1 MFVVRAEKGPSC
13 LLVDATAV
21 HLTGTDGADIL
32 IHVEEEELR
41 ARGTTLALAGVHPR
55 VLAPWARAGVIE
67 AVGERNVFDSVH
79 DALRARSDSR
89 PEVQREP
96 ARGATP

>member
-1 MFVVRAEKGPSC
+1 MSFGRRKGRPA
-13 LLVDATAV
+13 LVDASAV

-41 ARGTTLALAGVHPR
+41 TQGTTLALAGVHPP
-55 VLAPWARAGVIE
+55 VLVRTARAGVIE
-67 AVGERNVFDSVH
+67 AVVERNVFDSVH
-79 DALRARSDSR
+79 DALRARSVSGPD
-89 PEVQREP
+89 VQREP

>member
-1 MFVVRAEKGPSC
+1 MVR
-13 LLVDATAV
+13 VHAV

-32 IHVEEEELR
+32 IRVEEEELR
-41 ARGTTLALAGVHPR
+41 ARGTTLALAGVHPP
-55 VLAPWARAGVIE
+55 VLAPSARAGVIE

-79 DALRARSDSR
+79 DALRARSVNR

>member
-1 MFVVRAEKGPSC
+1 
-13 LLVDATAV
+13 
-21 HLTGTDGADIL
+21 LTGIEGADIL

-41 ARGTTLALAGVHPR
+41 ARGTTLALAGVHPP
-55 VLAPWARAGVIE
+55 VIMPWARAGVIE
-67 AVGERNVFDSVH
+67 PMGEHNVFDSVH
-79 DALRARSDSR
+79 DALRALSDSR

>member
-1 MFVVRAEKGPSC
+1 
-13 LLVDATAV
+13 
-21 HLTGTDGADIL
+21 LTGTDGADIL

-41 ARGTTLALAGVHPR
+41 ARDTTLALAGVHAPVLEPR
-55 VLAPWARAGVIE
+55 ASAGVIE
-67 AVGERNVFDSVH
+67 AMGERDVFDSVH
-79 DALRARSDSR
+79 DALRAPSDSR